1 MTLTT
6 PARVSLEPQDA
17 LAYVLIGVDLHPA
30 TARDALRALETVS
43 ARFRALNDARAVFP
57 DVYAVVIRDVIDA
70 VEGRRGPVLRDPQR
84 TCRLAGRFCERYL
97 TALSS
102 SLSGRDDVAGTWA
115 VAFDASRSRARLT
128 IPAQDALLGV
138 HAHVAYDLAQCLAD
152 DLAGADEAVTAARRD
167 DFFALTSLLREALS
181 DVVVHLT
188 ARYDCAA
195 TRSLAADLPMRR
207 VAAEAALQLL
217 QMWRTRV
224 WDDALALRALQG
236 EGRRRAF
243 TAALDR
249 NATRSA
255 CWLAAP
261 RTVAGARWITDS
273 LIGLTAR
280 LPVTSTRPLA
290 A

>member
-6 PARVSLEPQDA
+6 PARVSLEPHDA
-17 LAYVLIGVDLHPA
+17 LAYVLIGVELHPA
-30 TARDALRALETVS
+30 TARDALRSLETVS

-57 DVYAVVIRDVIDA
+57 DVYSVVIRDVIDA
-70 VEGRRGPVLRDPQR
+70 VEGRRGPELHDPQR
-84 TCRLAGRFCERYL
+84 TGRLAGRLCERYL
-97 TALSS
+97 AALSS
-102 SLSGRDDVAGTWA
+102 SLDGRDDVAGTWA
-115 VAFDASRSRARLT
+115 VAFDASRSRASAT

-138 HAHVAYDLAQCLAD
+138 HAHVAYDLALCLAE
-152 DLAGADEAVTAARRD
+152 DLAGADDDAVAERRD
-167 DFFALTSLLREALS
+167 DFFALTSLLREALA
-181 DVVVHLT
+181 DAIVLLT

-195 TRSLAADLPMRR
+195 TRSLAADLLLRR
-207 VAAEAALQLL
+207 VAADAALQLL
-217 QMWRTRV
+217 QLWRGRV
-224 WDDALALRALQG
+224 WDDAVALRALQG

-243 TAALDR
+243 AAALDR

-261 RTVAGARWITDS
+261 RATTGARWIIDS
-273 LIGLTAR
+273 LIGLAAR